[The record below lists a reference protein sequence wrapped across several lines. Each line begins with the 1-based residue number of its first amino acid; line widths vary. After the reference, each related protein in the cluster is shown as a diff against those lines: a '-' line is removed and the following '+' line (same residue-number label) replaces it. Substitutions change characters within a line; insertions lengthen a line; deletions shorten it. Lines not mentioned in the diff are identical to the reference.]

1 MLRYAINIER
11 IAMSVIEKAVEF
23 IAGSTGCLRREKLL
37 LRYVLNA
44 VILGKNRRNVLTV
57 EVVGIK

>member
-11 IAMSVIEKAVEF
+11 IAMSVIKKAVEF
-23 IAGSTGCLRREKLL
+23 IADSIGCLKRKKLL

-44 VILGKNRRNVLTV
+44 VILGKTGSSVLIA
-57 EVVGIK
+57 EVAGIR